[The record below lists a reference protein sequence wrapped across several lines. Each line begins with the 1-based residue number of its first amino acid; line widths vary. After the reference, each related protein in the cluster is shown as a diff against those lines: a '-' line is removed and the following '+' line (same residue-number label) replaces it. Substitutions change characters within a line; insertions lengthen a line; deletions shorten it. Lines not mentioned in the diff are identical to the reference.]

1 MTPAAAPETAQ
12 PPALIPSL
20 TAAGL
25 ASRFQGD
32 AHKRMRQAAE
42 TADHL
47 EAVLECID
55 AGEIT
60 ATPTEIARLEGA
72 DLALRLITTPQPAGR
87 RRGSRNE

>member
-1 MTPAAAPETAQ
+1 MTTATPTPQ
-12 PPALIPSL
+12 STPDL

-25 ASRFQGD
+25 ADRFKGD
-32 AHKRMRQAAE
+32 AHKRMRQARE

-55 AGEIT
+55 AGKIT
-60 ATPTEIARLEGA
+60 ATATEIARLEGA

>member
-1 MTPAAAPETAQ
+1 MTTATPTPQ
-12 PPALIPSL
+12 STPDL

-25 ASRFQGD
+25 ADRFKGD
-32 AHKRMRQAAE
+32 AHKRMRQARE

-60 ATPTEIARLEGA
+60 ATATEIARLEGA
-72 DLALRLITTPQPAGR
+72 DLALRLITKPQPAGR

>member
-1 MTPAAAPETAQ
+1 MTPAIAPEIAP
-12 PPALIPSL
+12 PPALIPNL

-25 ASRFQGD
+25 ADRFKGN
-32 AHKRMRQAAE
+32 ASTRIKQAAE
-42 TADHL
+42 TAEHL

-87 RRGSRNE
+87 RTRRSR